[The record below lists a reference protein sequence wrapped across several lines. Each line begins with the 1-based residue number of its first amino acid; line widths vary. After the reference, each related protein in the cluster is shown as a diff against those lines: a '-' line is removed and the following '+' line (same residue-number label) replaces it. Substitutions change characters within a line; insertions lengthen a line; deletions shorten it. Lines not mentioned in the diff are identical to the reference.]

1 MNLKSLVKTAAK
13 ALSKKSP
20 AIFTGLGIVGFG
32 TTVYMVAKAS
42 PEAKRIHDHEVA
54 TRESIKSL
62 SKPESAKHDELQE
75 SYLYEAKRMVPLY
88 GPPAIV
94 GVASVG
100 CFLMANKINVNR
112 REAIAAAYSLST
124 ETLSRYQDKVIE
136 KLGEEAH
143 ADILDETLKEVA
155 DNHPEEGYSFEES
168 VIPAGQVRV
177 YDNVTGR
184 YFYCSKERIMEAE
197 SEVNKRLPN
206 EIRVTL
212 QEFYYAM
219 GLEERFNFGETHGW
233 DVTDSYG
240 RNNVL
245 DIFFGPHLDDEKNPC
260 LAINYHVMSFERDI

>member
-1 MNLKSLVKTAAK
+1 MNLKMLVKTIGK
-13 ALSKKSP
+13 TLSKKSP
-20 AIFTGLGIVGFG
+20 VIFTGLGIVGFG

-42 PEAKRIHDHEVA
+42 PEAKHIHDKEVWV
-54 TRESIKSL
+54 RDDIKNSN
-62 SKPESAKHDELQE
+62 AADEDKKENLKD
-75 SYLYEAKRMVPLY
+75 SYLYEAKALLPLY
-88 GPPAIV
+88 GPPAAV
-94 GVASVG
+94 GITSIG

-112 REAIAAAYSLST
+112 QEALMAAYSLST
-124 ETLSRYQDKVIE
+124 ETLARYQDKVIE
-136 KLGEEAH
+136 KLGEEVH
-143 ADILDETLKEVA
+143 SDILDSTLKEVA

-168 VIPAGQVRV
+168 VIPAGQVRI